1 MLKKVLVSAALGTL
15 LLFSLSLWA
24 KGNQEQVMV
33 AKLQV
38 KNQLSISAHQSGEES
53 FVQQVS
59 AAKLKVDNQKQQS
72 SLPMSVISVFWI
84 MAFGLL
90 FFVVRA
96 STRRIK

>member
-59 AAKLKVDNQKQQS
+59 TAKLKVDNQKQQS
-72 SLPMSVISVFWI
+72 NLPMSVISVFWI